1 MAVIMIQQ
9 FNNEIVY
16 KLPLS
21 DGTTWGVYS
30 NKGNIFLAGE
40 ICQVKL
46 VFVFL
51 FLFGYTIMLTM
62 NMLKSKFL
70 YTRYNAARKRIN
82 TSAPDKRHRKYPYL
96 LRDLKITHSNQA
108 CATEIT
114 YTEIKGSRAYV
125 VAVEDLF
132 SRKILSW
139 KVSNTMDTDFC
150 IDALEEALRKNEKP
164 KIFNSDQGSQFTSD
178 KFTSTLLDQGIKI
191 SMDGKGRALDNA
203 HIERVWRSLKYENIF
218 LYDYET
224 VKDLRKGI
232 ERFFMKYN
240 SSRPH
245 QSLNYEVPN
254 KVYAEGLRRIKS

>member
-1 MAVIMIQQ
+1 MI
-9 FNNEIVY
+9 
-16 KLPLS
+16 
-21 DGTTWGVYS
+21 
-30 NKGNIFLAGE
+30 
-40 ICQVKL
+40 
-46 VFVFL
+46 
-51 FLFGYTIMLTM
+51 
-62 NMLKSKFL
+62 
-70 YTRYNAARKRIN
+70 
-82 TSAPDKRHRKYPYL
+82 
-96 LRDLKITHSNQA
+96 
-108 CATEIT
+108 
-114 YTEIKGSRAYV
+114 
-125 VAVEDLF
+125 
-132 SRKILSW
+132 
-139 KVSNTMDTDFC
+139 
-150 IDALEEALRKNEKP
+150 ALEEALRKNGKP
-164 KIFNSDQGSQFTSD
+164 KIFNTDQESQFTSD